1 MALSLAAA
9 TADAAALTRSSI
21 WRGECT
27 MHCADMFDPVCT
39 SGGTQYQNPCFAFCH
54 NMPEFKKGACAEPVQ
69 VGTAASNAT
78 AVNATFMTAHNVI
91 DIADGGIP
99 VLMGSVGL
107 SVAS

>member
-1 MALSLAAA
+1 MGRRRGRGVTRAPRVRVADLCVSGALSFCPAVPLACCPPPPPPPAA
-9 TADAAALTRSSI
+9 T
-21 WRGECT
+21 
-27 MHCADMFDPVCT
+27 
-39 SGGTQYQNPCFAFCH
+39 AFCH